1 MGSFVCYKIIILMYI
16 YQIMSNNFGYI
27 DIILLAMIAGFIILR
42 LRSILG
48 KKTGHEEKIYSGYSE
63 KFQDFKKQK
72 TQTPPTILKDKL
84 EGENKRQFLKGAE
97 LAYETI
103 ITAFAK
109 GDQKKLKS
117 LLTTDMANNFEQA
130 IKQRQEHNIKSEL
143 TFIGIKETNL
153 EKFERVK
160 NNFFATVKFVS
171 EIISVKRDENNKIIE
186 GNPDKIKIVTDHWK
200 FTKTTISQNPNWY
213 LSEIVSK

>member
-1 MGSFVCYKIIILMYI
+1 
-16 YQIMSNNFGYI
+16 MSNNFGYI

>member
-1 MGSFVCYKIIILMYI
+1 MYI
-16 YQIMSNNFGYI
+16 YQTMSNNFGYI

-72 TQTPPTILKDKL
+72 TQSPPTILKDKL

-117 LLTTDMANNFEQA
+117 LLTSDMASSFEEA
-130 IKQRQEHNIKSEL
+130 IKQRQNNNIKSEL

-171 EIISVKRDENNKIIE
+171 EIISVKRDKDNKIIE

-213 LSEIVSK
+213 LSEIVGK

>member
-1 MGSFVCYKIIILMYI
+1 
-16 YQIMSNNFGYI
+16 MSNNFGYI

-72 TQTPPTILKDKL
+72 TQSPPTILKDKL

-117 LLTTDMANNFEQA
+117 LLTSDMASSFEEA
-130 IKQRQEHNIKSEL
+130 IKQRQNNNIKSEI

-171 EIISVKRDENNKIIE
+171 EIISVKRDKDNKIIE

-213 LSEIVSK
+213 LSEIVGK